1 MDKNSIIGLLLIG
14 AILIGFSIYNAPSEA
29 EIAATKQKQDSVEA
43 VQKLSVKEQQ
53 NAVLQEAVLAAVVD
67 TGSVSDSAKTALLNS
82 TYGPFVA
89 AASGEKQLTTIENDF
104 LKIGISNK
112 GGRIVSVQLKNYR
125 THDSLPLYLC
135 NEDSSR
141 FGLSFIAQNRIFS
154 TDSLY
159 FIPVGKSFTVSGKD
173 SNIVSMRLEAGPGKY
188 IEFEYRMRGNSYM
201 VDCNINTVGMQD
213 MIAGNTSDMTLKW
226 HLRAMSHEKSHKNEM
241 DATTIYYKHFEDEVD
256 YLSEAKDGKESFQTK
271 MQWVSFK
278 QQYFTSVL
286 IAKKGFDKPTDI
298 ETIGLPESKNYTKD
312 LAASFTIPYEHKAN
326 ESFAM
331 SFYYGPNHYGTLKS
345 YGMDLEEQVP
355 LGWGIFGWVNRFAV
369 IPVFNFLSG
378 FNINF
383 GIIILLLTIL
393 IKVVLLPLTYKA
405 YLSTAKMKVLKPE
418 VDELNE
424 KYAKED
430 PMKKQQALMGLYKKA
445 GVNPLGGCLPMLLQM
460 PILIAMF
467 RFFPASIELR
477 QQSFLWATDLSS
489 YDSIWTFGYVP
500 VIDYLYGD
508 HVSLFTLL
516 MTISTIMYTRM
527 NDQFSGANNP
537 QMAQMKWIMYLMPI
551 IFLGVFNNYSAGLS
565 YYYFLA
571 NMLTFAQQWII
582 RKMVDEDAIHAK
594 IQENKK
600 KPAPPKS
607 KFQTRLEEMAKQRAT
622 LPQGGKKQR

>member
-14 AILIGFSIYNAPSEA
+14 AILIGFSIYNAPTEN
-29 EIAATKQKQDSVEA
+29 EIAAQKRQQDSIEA
-43 VQKLSVKEQQ
+43 VQKLASKQKQQ
-53 NAVLQEAVLAAVVD
+53 AVLQDAVIAAIAD
-67 TGSVSDSAKTALLNS
+67 TTTISDSTKNEVLKS
-82 TYGPFVA
+82 TYGPFIA
-89 AASGEKQLTTIENDF
+89 SASGERKISYIENE
-104 LKIGISNK
+104 LIKVGISNK
-112 GGRIVSVQLKNYR
+112 GGRIVSVQLKKYR
-125 THDSLPLYLC
+125 THDSLPLLLC
-135 NEDSSR
+135 DEDSSR
-141 FGLSFIAQNRIFS
+141 FGLSFIAQNRVFS
-154 TDSLY
+154 TDTLY
-159 FIPVGKSFTVSGKD
+159 FTPVGNSFTVNGTD
-173 SNIVSMRLEAGPGKY
+173 SNKLSMRLQAAPGKY
-188 IEFEYRMRGNSYM
+188 LEFEYRLKGNSYLM
-201 VDCNINTVGMQD
+201 DCNINTVGMQD
-213 MIAGNTSDMTLKW
+213 LIASNTSDLNLKW
-226 HLRAMSHEKSHKNEM
+226 KLRALKHEKSHKNEQN
-241 DATTIYYKHFEDEVD
+241 ATTIYYKHFEDEVD
-256 YLSEAKDGKESFQTK
+256 YLNEAKDGKESFKTK

-286 IAKKGFDKPTDI
+286 IAKKGFEKPTEI
-298 ETIGLPESKNYTKD
+298 ETIGLPDSKKYTKD
-312 LAASFTIPYEHKAN
+312 LSASFTIPYEHKAS

-331 SFYYGPNHYGTLKS
+331 NIYFGPNHYGTLKG
-345 YGMDLEEQVP
+345 YGLDLEQQVP

-405 YLSTAKMKVLKPE
+405 YMSTAKMKVLKPE

-424 KYAKED
+424 KYAKEE
-430 PMKKQQALMGLYKKA
+430 PMKKQQALMALYKKA

-571 NMLTFAQQWII
+571 NMFTFAQQWII
-582 RKMVDEDAIHAK
+582 RKLVDEDAIHAK

-600 KPAPPKS
+600 KPAAPKS
-607 KFQTRLEEMAKQRAT
+607 KFQARLEEMAKQRAT
-622 LPQGGKKQR
+622 LPQGGKKK

>member
-14 AILIGFSIYNAPSEA
+14 AILIGFSIYNAPTEN
-29 EIAATKQKQDSVEA
+29 EIAAQKRQQDSIEA
-43 VQKLSVKEQQ
+43 VQKLASKQKQQ
-53 NAVLQEAVLAAVVD
+53 AVLQDAVIAAIAD
-67 TGSVSDSAKTALLNS
+67 TTTISDSTKNEVLKS
-82 TYGPFVA
+82 TYGPFIA
-89 AASGEKQLTTIENDF
+89 SASGERKISYIENE
-104 LKIGISNK
+104 LIKVGISNK
-112 GGRIVSVQLKNYR
+112 GGRIVSVQLKKYR
-125 THDSLPLYLC
+125 THDSLPLLLC
-135 NEDSSR
+135 DEDSSR
-141 FGLSFIAQNRIFS
+141 FGLSFIAQNRVFS
-154 TDSLY
+154 TDTLY
-159 FIPVGKSFTVSGKD
+159 FTPVGNSFTVNGTD
-173 SNIVSMRLEAGPGKY
+173 SNKFSMRLQAAPGKY
-188 IEFEYRMRGNSYM
+188 LEFEYRLKGNSYLM
-201 VDCNINTVGMQD
+201 DCNINTVGMQD
-213 MIAGNTSDMTLKW
+213 LIASNTSDLNLKW
-226 HLRAMSHEKSHKNEM
+226 KLRALKHEKSHTNEQN
-241 DATTIYYKHFEDEVD
+241 ATTIYYKHFEDEVD
-256 YLSEAKDGKESFQTK
+256 YLNEAKDGKESFKTK

-286 IAKKGFDKPTDI
+286 IAKKGFEKPTEI
-298 ETIGLPESKNYTKD
+298 ETIGLPDSKKYTKD
-312 LAASFTIPYEHKAN
+312 LSASFTIPYEHKAS

-331 SFYYGPNHYGTLKS
+331 NIYFGPNHYGTLKG
-345 YGMDLEEQVP
+345 YGLDLEQQVP

-405 YLSTAKMKVLKPE
+405 YMSTAKMKVLKPE

-424 KYAKED
+424 KYAKEE
-430 PMKKQQALMGLYKKA
+430 PMKKQQALMALYKKA

-571 NMLTFAQQWII
+571 NMFTFAQQWII
-582 RKMVDEDAIHAK
+582 RKLVDEDAIHAK

-600 KPAPPKS
+600 KPAAPKS
-607 KFQTRLEEMAKQRAT
+607 KFQARLEEMAKQRAT
-622 LPQGGKKQR
+622 LPQGGKKK

>member
-1 MDKNSIIGLLLIG
+1 MDKNSITGLILIG
-14 AILIGFSIYNAPSEA
+14 AILIGFSIYNAPTENQ
-29 EIAATKQKQDSVEA
+29 IAAEKHKQDSIEA
-43 VQKLSVKEQQ
+43 VQKLVTKEKQK
-53 NAVLQEAVLAAVVD
+53 AVLQDAVMAAVAD
-67 TGSVSDSAKTALLNS
+67 TNTVSDSAKNAMLNS
-82 TYGPFVA
+82 AYGPFVSA
-89 AASGEKQLTTIENDF
+89 AKGEKQITTIENEL

-112 GGRIVSVQLKNYR
+112 GGRIVSVQLKKFR
-125 THDSLPLYLC
+125 THDSLPLLLC
-135 NEDSSR
+135 DEDSSR
-141 FGLSFIAQNRIFS
+141 FGLSFIAQNRVFN
-154 TDSLY
+154 TDTL
-159 FIPVGKSFTVSGKD
+159 FFKPVGNSFTVSGND
-173 SNIVSMRLEAGPGKY
+173 SNKVSMRLEAAPGKY
-188 IEFEYRMRGNSYM
+188 LEFEYRLRGNSYM
-201 VDCNINTVGMQD
+201 MDCNINTVGMQD
-213 MIAGNTSDMTLKW
+213 LIASNTSDMNLKW
-226 HLRAMSHEKSHKNEM
+226 HLRSLAHEKSHKNEQN
-241 DATTIYYKHFEDEVD
+241 ATTIYYKHLEDEVD
-256 YLSEAKDGKESFQTK
+256 YLNEMKDEKESFQTK
-271 MQWVSFK
+271 MKWVSFK

-286 IAKKGFDKPTDI
+286 ISKKGFEKPTDI
-298 ETIGLPESKNYTKD
+298 ETIGLPNSIKYTKD
-312 LAASFTIPYEHKAN
+312 LTASFTIPYEHKAN

-331 SFYYGPNHYGTLKS
+331 NMYFGPNHYGTLKS
-345 YGMDLEEQVP
+345 YGLDLEQQVP

-378 FNINF
+378 FNMNF
-383 GIIILLLTIL
+383 GLIILLLTIL
-393 IKVVLLPLTYKA
+393 IKVVLLPLTYRA
-405 YLSTAKMKVLKPE
+405 YMSTAKMKVLKPE

-430 PMKKQQALMGLYKKA
+430 PMKKQQALMALYKKA

-467 RFFPASIELR
+467 KFFPASIELR

-551 IFLGVFNNYSAGLS
+551 IFLGVFNNYAAGLS

-571 NMLTFAQQWII
+571 NMFTFAQQWII
-582 RKMVDEDAIHAK
+582 RKLVDEDAIHAK

-600 KPAPPKS
+600 KPAAGKS
-607 KFQTRLEEMAKQRAT
+607 KFQTRLEEMAKQRAA
-622 LPQGGKKQR
+622 LPQNKKKK

>member
-14 AILIGFSIYNAPSEA
+14 AILIGFSIYNAPTEN
-29 EIAATKQKQDSVEA
+29 EIAAQKRQQDSIEA
-43 VQKLSVKEQQ
+43 VQKLASKQKQQ
-53 NAVLQEAVLAAVVD
+53 AVLQDAVIAAIAD
-67 TGSVSDSAKTALLNS
+67 TTTISDSTKNEVLKS
-82 TYGPFVA
+82 TYGPFIASA
-89 AASGEKQLTTIENDF
+89 AGERKISYIENE
-104 LKIGISNK
+104 LIKVGISNK
-112 GGRIVSVQLKNYR
+112 GGRIVSVQLKKYR
-125 THDSLPLYLC
+125 THDSLPLLLC
-135 NEDSSR
+135 DEDSSR
-141 FGLSFIAQNRIFS
+141 FGLSFIAQNRVFS
-154 TDSLY
+154 TDTLY
-159 FIPVGKSFTVSGKD
+159 FTPVGNSFTVNGTD
-173 SNIVSMRLEAGPGKY
+173 SNKLSMRLQAAPGKY
-188 IEFEYRMRGNSYM
+188 LEFEYRLKGNSYLM
-201 VDCNINTVGMQD
+201 DCNINTVGMQD
-213 MIAGNTSDMTLKW
+213 LIASNTSDLNLKW
-226 HLRAMSHEKSHKNEM
+226 KLRALKHEKSHTNEQN
-241 DATTIYYKHFEDEVD
+241 ATTIYYKYFEDEVD
-256 YLSEAKDGKESFQTK
+256 YLNEAKDGKESFKTK

-286 IAKKGFDKPTDI
+286 IAKKGFEKPTEI
-298 ETIGLPESKNYTKD
+298 ETIGLPDSKKYTKD
-312 LAASFTIPYEHKAN
+312 LSASFTIPYEHKAS

-331 SFYYGPNHYGTLKS
+331 NIYFGPNHYGTLKG
-345 YGMDLEEQVP
+345 YDLDLEQQVP

-405 YLSTAKMKVLKPE
+405 YMSTAKMKVLKPE

-424 KYAKED
+424 KYAKEE
-430 PMKKQQALMGLYKKA
+430 PMKKQQALMALYKKA

-571 NMLTFAQQWII
+571 NMFTFAQQWII
-582 RKMVDEDAIHAK
+582 RKLVDEDAIHAK

-600 KPAPPKS
+600 KPAAPKS
-607 KFQTRLEEMAKQRAT
+607 KFQARLEEMAKQRAT
-622 LPQGGKKQR
+622 LPQGGKKK

>member
-14 AILIGFSIYNAPSEA
+14 AILIGFSIYNAPTEN
-29 EIAATKQKQDSVEA
+29 EIAAQKRQQDSVEA
-43 VQKLSVKEQQ
+43 VQKLASKQKQQ
-53 NAVLQEAVLAAVVD
+53 AVLQDAVIAAIAD
-67 TGSVSDSAKTALLNS
+67 TVNISDSAKNEVLKS
-82 TYGPFVA
+82 TYGPFI
-89 AASGEKQLTTIENDF
+89 ASATGERKISFIENE
-104 LKIGISNK
+104 LIKIGISNK
-112 GGRIVSVQLKNYR
+112 GGRIVSVQLKKYQ
-125 THDSLPLYLC
+125 THDSLPLLLC
-135 NEDSSR
+135 DEDSSH

-154 TDSLY
+154 TDTLY
-159 FIPVGKSFTVSGKD
+159 FTPVGNSFTVIGND
-173 SNIVSMRLEAGPGKY
+173 SNKLSMRLQAAPGKY
-188 IEFEYRMRGNSYM
+188 LEFEYRLKGNSYLM
-201 VDCNINTVGMQD
+201 DCNINTVGMQD
-213 MIAGNTSDMTLKW
+213 LIASNTSDLNLKW
-226 HLRAMSHEKSHKNEM
+226 KLRALKHEKSHKNEQN
-241 DATTIYYKHFEDEVD
+241 ATTIYYKHFEDEVD
-256 YLSEAKDGKESFQTK
+256 YLNEAKDGKESFKTK

-286 IAKKGFDKPTDI
+286 IAKKGFEKPTDI
-298 ETIGLPESKNYTKD
+298 ETIGLPDSKKYTKD
-312 LAASFTIPYEHKAN
+312 LSASFTIPYEHKAS
-326 ESFAM
+326 ETFAM
-331 SFYYGPNHYGTLKS
+331 NIYFGPNHYGTLKK
-345 YGMDLEEQVP
+345 YGMDLEKQVP

-405 YLSTAKMKVLKPE
+405 YMSTAKMKVLKPE

-424 KYAKED
+424 KYAKEE
-430 PMKKQQALMGLYKKA
+430 PMKKQQALMALYKKA

-571 NMLTFAQQWII
+571 NMFTFAQQWII
-582 RKMVDEDAIHAK
+582 RKLVDEDAIHAK

-600 KPAPPKS
+600 KPAAPKS
-607 KFQTRLEEMAKQRAT
+607 KFQARLEEMAKQRAT
-622 LPQGGKKQR
+622 LPQGGKKK

>member
-14 AILIGFSIYNAPSEA
+14 AILIGFSIYNAPTEN
-29 EIAATKQKQDSVEA
+29 EIAAQKRQQDSVEA
-43 VQKLSVKEQQ
+43 VQKLASKQKQQ
-53 NAVLQEAVLAAVVD
+53 AVLQDAVIAAIAD
-67 TGSVSDSAKTALLNS
+67 TVNISDSAKNEVLKS
-82 TYGPFVA
+82 TYGPFIA
-89 AASGEKQLTTIENDF
+89 SASGERKISFIENE
-104 LKIGISNK
+104 LIKIGISNK
-112 GGRIVSVQLKNYR
+112 GGRIVSVQLKKYQ
-125 THDSLPLYLC
+125 THDSLPLLLC
-135 NEDSSR
+135 DEDSSH
-141 FGLSFIAQNRIFS
+141 FGLSFIAQNRVFS
-154 TDSLY
+154 TDTLY
-159 FIPVGKSFTVSGKD
+159 FTPIGNSFSVTGAD
-173 SNIVSMRLEAGPGKY
+173 SNKLSMRLQAAPGKY
-188 IEFEYRMRGNSYM
+188 LEFEYRLKGNSYLM
-201 VDCNINTVGMQD
+201 DCNINTVGMQD
-213 MIAGNTSDMTLKW
+213 LIASNTSDLNLKW
-226 HLRAMSHEKSHKNEM
+226 KLRALKHEKSHKNEQN
-241 DATTIYYKHFEDEVD
+241 ATTIYYKHFEDEVD
-256 YLSEAKDGKESFQTK
+256 YLNEAKDGKESFKTK

-286 IAKKGFDKPTDI
+286 IAKKGFEKPTDI
-298 ETIGLPESKNYTKD
+298 ETIGLPDSKKYTKD
-312 LAASFTIPYEHKAN
+312 LSASFTIPYEHKAS
-326 ESFAM
+326 ETFAM
-331 SFYYGPNHYGTLKS
+331 NIYFGPNHYGTLKK
-345 YGMDLEEQVP
+345 YGMDLEKQVP

-405 YLSTAKMKVLKPE
+405 YMSTAKMKVLKPE

-424 KYAKED
+424 KYAKEE
-430 PMKKQQALMGLYKKA
+430 PMKKQQALMALYKKA

-571 NMLTFAQQWII
+571 NMFTFAQQWII
-582 RKMVDEDAIHAK
+582 RKLVDEDAIHAK

-600 KPAPPKS
+600 KPAAPKS
-607 KFQTRLEEMAKQRAT
+607 KFQARLEEMAKQRAT
-622 LPQGGKKQR
+622 LPQGGKKK

>member
-1 MDKNSIIGLLLIG
+1 MDKNSIIGLVLIG
-14 AILIGFSIYNAPSEA
+14 AILIGFSIYNAPSET
-29 EIAATKQKQDSVEA
+29 EIATAKHKQDSIEA
-43 VQKLSVKEQQ
+43 VQKLATKEQQ
-53 NAVLQEAVLAAVVD
+53 KAILQDAVLAVVSD
-67 TGSVSDSAKTALLNS
+67 TNSVSDSAHSELLKS
-82 TYGPFVA
+82 TYGPFI
-89 AASGEKQLTTIENDF
+89 AASSGENQLTIIENEK
-104 LKIGISNK
+104 LKIAISNK
-112 GGRIVSVQLKNYR
+112 GGRIVSVQLKDYK
-125 THDSLPLYLC
+125 THDSLPLLLC

-154 TDSLY
+154 TDTL
-159 FIPVGKSFTVSGKD
+159 FFTPIGNSFQVRGKD
-173 SNIVSMRLEAGPGKY
+173 SNKVSMRLQAGAGKY
-188 IEFEYRMRGNSYM
+188 IEFEYQLHGNSYLI
-201 VDCNINTVGMQD
+201 DFNINTVGMQD
-213 MIAGNTSDMTLKW
+213 MIAGNTSDMNLKW
-226 HLRAMSHEKSHKNEM
+226 HLRALSHEKSHKNEM

-286 IAKKGFDKPTDI
+286 IAKKGFEKPTEI
-298 ETIGLPESKNYTKD
+298 ETIGLPDSKKYTKD

-331 SFYYGPNHYGTLKS
+331 NIYFGPNHYGTLKS
-345 YGMDLEEQVP
+345 YGMDLEKQVP

-383 GIIILLLTIL
+383 GIIILLLTVL

-571 NMLTFAQQWII
+571 NMFTFAQQWII
-582 RKMVDEDAIHAK
+582 RKFVDEDAIHAK

-600 KPAPPKS
+600 KPAAPKS
-607 KFQTRLEEMAKQRAT
+607 KFQARLEEMAKQRAT
-622 LPQGGKKQR
+622 LPQGGKKK

>member
-14 AILIGFSIYNAPSEA
+14 AILIGFSIYNAPTEN
-29 EIAATKQKQDSVEA
+29 EIAAQKRQQDSVEA
-43 VQKLSVKEQQ
+43 VQKLASKQKQQ
-53 NAVLQEAVLAAVVD
+53 AVLQDAVIAAIAD
-67 TGSVSDSAKTALLNS
+67 TANTSDSAKNEVLKS
-82 TYGPFVA
+82 TYGPFIA
-89 AASGEKQLTTIENDF
+89 SASGERKISFIENE
-104 LKIGISNK
+104 LIKIGISNK
-112 GGRIVSVQLKNYR
+112 GGRIVSVQLKKYQ
-125 THDSLPLYLC
+125 THDSLPLLLC
-135 NEDSSR
+135 DEDSSH
-141 FGLSFIAQNRIFS
+141 FGLSFIAQNRVFS
-154 TDSLY
+154 TDTLY
-159 FIPVGKSFTVSGKD
+159 FTPVGNSFTVSGND
-173 SNIVSMRLEAGPGKY
+173 SNKLSMRLQAAPGKY
-188 IEFEYRMRGNSYM
+188 LEFEYRLKGNSYLM
-201 VDCNINTVGMQD
+201 DCNINTVGMQD
-213 MIAGNTSDMTLKW
+213 LIASNTSDLNLKW
-226 HLRAMSHEKSHKNEM
+226 KLRALKHEKSHKNEQN
-241 DATTIYYKHFEDEVD
+241 ATTIYYKHFEDEVD
-256 YLSEAKDGKESFQTK
+256 YLNEAKDGKESFKTK

-286 IAKKGFDKPTDI
+286 IAKKGFEKPTDI
-298 ETIGLPESKNYTKD
+298 ETIGLPDSKKYTKD
-312 LAASFTIPYEHKAN
+312 LSASFTIPYEHKAS

-331 SFYYGPNHYGTLKS
+331 NIYFGPNHYGTLKK
-345 YGMDLEEQVP
+345 YGMDLEKQVP

-405 YLSTAKMKVLKPE
+405 YMSTAKMKVLKPE

-424 KYAKED
+424 KYAKEE
-430 PMKKQQALMGLYKKA
+430 PMKKQQALMALYKKA

-571 NMLTFAQQWII
+571 NMFTFAQQWII
-582 RKMVDEDAIHAK
+582 RKLVDEDAIHAK

-600 KPAPPKS
+600 KPAAPKS
-607 KFQTRLEEMAKQRAT
+607 KFQARLEEMAKQRAT
-622 LPQGGKKQR
+622 LPQGGKKK

>member
-1 MDKNSIIGLLLIG
+1 MDKNSITGLLLIG
-14 AILIGFSIYNAPSEA
+14 AILIGFSIYNAPSEN
-29 EIAATKQKQDSVEA
+29 EIAAAKHKQDSIEA
-43 VQKLSVKEQQ
+43 VQKLVTKEQQ
-53 NAVLQEAVLAAVVD
+53 KAVLQDAVMAVVAD
-67 TGSVSDSAKTALLNS
+67 TNTVSDSAKTELLKS
-82 TYGPFVA
+82 TYGPFTA
-89 AASGEKQLTTIENDF
+89 AADGEKQITTIENEL

-112 GGRIVSVQLKNYR
+112 GGRIVSVQLKKYR
-125 THDSLPLYLC
+125 THDSLPLMLC
-135 NEDSSR
+135 DEDSSR
-141 FGLSFIAQNRIFS
+141 FGLSFIAQNRIFNTDTLFFTPIGTS
-154 TDSLY
+154 FSVNGTDSN
-159 FIPVGKSFTVSGKD
+159 K
-173 SNIVSMRLEAGPGKY
+173 VSMRLQAAPGKY
-188 IEFEYRMRGNSYM
+188 IEFEYRLRGNSYM
-201 VDCNINTVGMQD
+201 MDCNINTVGMQD
-213 MIAGNTSDMTLKW
+213 LIASNTSDMNLKW
-226 HLRAMSHEKSHKNEM
+226 HVRALKHEKSHKNEQN
-241 DATTIYYKHFEDEVD
+241 ATTIYYKHFEDEVD
-256 YLSEAKDGKESFQTK
+256 YLNEVKDGKESFQTK
-271 MQWVSFK
+271 MKWVSFK

-286 IAKKGFDKPTDI
+286 IAKQGFDKPTDI
-298 ETIGLPESKNYTKD
+298 ETIGLPNSNTYTKD
-312 LAASFTIPYEHKAN
+312 LSASFTIPYKHTGN

-331 SFYYGPNHYGTLKS
+331 SLYYGPNHYGTLKS
-345 YGMDLEEQVP
+345 FGMDLEQQVP

-378 FNINF
+378 FNMNF

-405 YLSTAKMKVLKPE
+405 YMSTAKMKVLKPE

-424 KYAKED
+424 KFAKEE
-430 PMKKQQALMGLYKKA
+430 PMKKQQALMALYKKA

-571 NMLTFAQQWII
+571 NMFTFAQQWII

-600 KPAPPKS
+600 KPAPGKS
-607 KFQTRLEEMAKQRAT
+607 KFQSRLEEMAKQRAT
-622 LPQGGKKQR
+622 LPQGGKKK

>member
-14 AILIGFSIYNAPSEA
+14 AILIGFSIYNAPTEN
-29 EIAATKQKQDSVEA
+29 EIAAQKRQQDSVEA
-43 VQKLSVKEQQ
+43 VQKLASKQKQQ
-53 NAVLQEAVLAAVVD
+53 AVLQDAVIAAIAD
-67 TGSVSDSAKTALLNS
+67 TANISDSAKNEVLKS
-82 TYGPFVA
+82 TYGPFIA
-89 AASGEKQLTTIENDF
+89 SASGERKISFIENE
-104 LKIGISNK
+104 LIKIGISNK
-112 GGRIVSVQLKNYR
+112 GGRIVSVQLKKYQ
-125 THDSLPLYLC
+125 THDSLPLLLC
-135 NEDSSR
+135 DEDSSH
-141 FGLSFIAQNRIFS
+141 FGLSFIAQNRVFS
-154 TDSLY
+154 TDTLY
-159 FIPVGKSFTVSGKD
+159 FTPVGNSFTVSGND
-173 SNIVSMRLEAGPGKY
+173 SNKLSMRLQAAPGKY
-188 IEFEYRMRGNSYM
+188 LEFEYRLKGNSYLM
-201 VDCNINTVGMQD
+201 DCNINTVGMQD
-213 MIAGNTSDMTLKW
+213 LIASNTSDLNLKW
-226 HLRAMSHEKSHKNEM
+226 KLRALKHEKSHKNEQN
-241 DATTIYYKHFEDEVD
+241 ATTIYYKHFEDEVD
-256 YLSEAKDGKESFQTK
+256 YLNEAKDGKESFKTK

-286 IAKKGFDKPTDI
+286 IAKKGFEKPTDI
-298 ETIGLPESKNYTKD
+298 ETIGLPDSKKYTKD
-312 LAASFTIPYEHKAN
+312 LSASFTIPYEHKAS
-326 ESFAM
+326 ETFAM
-331 SFYYGPNHYGTLKS
+331 NIYFGPNHYGTLKK
-345 YGMDLEEQVP
+345 YGMDLEKQVP

-405 YLSTAKMKVLKPE
+405 YMSTAKMKVLKPE

-424 KYAKED
+424 KYAKEE
-430 PMKKQQALMGLYKKA
+430 PMKKQQALMALYKKA

-571 NMLTFAQQWII
+571 NMFTFAQQWII
-582 RKMVDEDAIHAK
+582 RKLVDEDAIHAK

-600 KPAPPKS
+600 KPAAPKS
-607 KFQTRLEEMAKQRAT
+607 KFQARLEEMAKQRAT
-622 LPQGGKKQR
+622 LPQGGKKK

>member
-14 AILIGFSIYNAPSEA
+14 AILIGFSIYNAPTEN
-29 EIAATKQKQDSVEA
+29 EIAAQKRQQDSIEA
-43 VQKLSVKEQQ
+43 VQKLASKQQ
-53 NAVLQEAVLAAVVD
+53 QQAVLQDAVIAAIAD
-67 TGSVSDSAKTALLNS
+67 TSTISDSAKNEVLKS
-82 TYGPFVA
+82 TYGPFISA
-89 AASGEKQLTTIENDF
+89 ATGEKKISYIENE
-104 LKIGISNK
+104 LIKVGISNK
-112 GGRIVSVQLKNYR
+112 GGRIVSVQLKKYQ
-125 THDSLPLYLC
+125 THDSLPLLLC
-135 NEDSSR
+135 DEDSSR
-141 FGLSFIAQNRIFS
+141 FGLSFIAQNRVFS

-159 FIPVGKSFTVSGKD
+159 FTAVGNSFTVNGAD
-173 SNIVSMRLEAGPGKY
+173 SNKLSMRLQAAPGKY
-188 IEFEYRMRGNSYM
+188 LEFEYRLKGNSYLM
-201 VDCNINTVGMQD
+201 DCNINTVGMQD
-213 MIAGNTSDMTLKW
+213 LIASNTSDLNLKW
-226 HLRAMSHEKSHKNEM
+226 RLRALKHEKSHKNEQN
-241 DATTIYYKHFEDEVD
+241 ATTIYYKHFEDEVD
-256 YLSEAKDGKESFQTK
+256 YLNEAKDGKESFKTK

-286 IAKKGFDKPTDI
+286 IAKKGFEKPTEV
-298 ETIGLPESKNYTKD
+298 ETIGLPDSKKYTKD
-312 LAASFTIPYEHKAN
+312 LSASFTIPYEHKAS

-331 SFYYGPNHYGTLKS
+331 NIYFGPNHYGTLKE
-345 YGMDLEEQVP
+345 YGMDLEKQVP

-405 YLSTAKMKVLKPE
+405 YMSTAKMKVLKPE

-424 KYAKED
+424 KYAKEE
-430 PMKKQQALMGLYKKA
+430 PMKKQQALMALYKKA

-571 NMLTFAQQWII
+571 NMFTFAQQWII
-582 RKMVDEDAIHAK
+582 RKLVDEDAIHAK

-600 KPAPPKS
+600 KPAAPKS
-607 KFQTRLEEMAKQRAT
+607 KFQARLEEMAKQRAT
-622 LPQGGKKQR
+622 LPQGGKKK

>member
-14 AILIGFSIYNAPSEA
+14 AILIGFSIYNAPTEN
-29 EIAATKQKQDSVEA
+29 EIAAQKRQQDSIEA
-43 VQKLSVKEQQ
+43 VQKLASKQKQQ
-53 NAVLQEAVLAAVVD
+53 AVLQDAVIAAIAD
-67 TGSVSDSAKTALLNS
+67 TTTISDSTKNEVLKS
-82 TYGPFVA
+82 TYGPFIA
-89 AASGEKQLTTIENDF
+89 SASGERKISYIENE
-104 LKIGISNK
+104 LIKVGISNK
-112 GGRIVSVQLKNYR
+112 GGRIVSVQLKKYR
-125 THDSLPLYLC
+125 THDSLPLLLC
-135 NEDSSR
+135 DEDSSR
-141 FGLSFIAQNRIFS
+141 FGLSFIAQNRVFS
-154 TDSLY
+154 TDTLY
-159 FIPVGKSFTVSGKD
+159 FTPVGNSFTVNGTD
-173 SNIVSMRLEAGPGKY
+173 SNKFSMRLQAAPGKY
-188 IEFEYRMRGNSYM
+188 LEFEYRLKGNSYLM
-201 VDCNINTVGMQD
+201 DCNINTVGMQD
-213 MIAGNTSDMTLKW
+213 LIASNTSDLNLKW
-226 HLRAMSHEKSHKNEM
+226 KLRALKHEKSHTNEQN
-241 DATTIYYKHFEDEVD
+241 ATTIYYKHFEDEVD
-256 YLSEAKDGKESFQTK
+256 YLNEAKDGKESFKTK

-286 IAKKGFDKPTDI
+286 IAKKGFEKPTEI
-298 ETIGLPESKNYTKD
+298 ETIGLPDSKKYTKD
-312 LAASFTIPYEHKAN
+312 LSASFTIPYEHKAS

-331 SFYYGPNHYGTLKS
+331 NIYFGPNHYGTLKG
-345 YGMDLEEQVP
+345 YGLDLEQQVP

-405 YLSTAKMKVLKPE
+405 YMSTAKMKVLKPE

-424 KYAKED
+424 KYAKEE
-430 PMKKQQALMGLYKKA
+430 PMKKQQALMALYKKA

-571 NMLTFAQQWII
+571 NMFTFAQQWII
-582 RKMVDEDAIHAK
+582 RKLVDEDDIHAK

-600 KPAPPKS
+600 KPAAPKS
-607 KFQTRLEEMAKQRAT
+607 KFQARLEEMAKQRAT
-622 LPQGGKKQR
+622 LPQGGKKK

>member
-14 AILIGFSIYNAPSEA
+14 AILIGFSIYNAPTEN
-29 EIAATKQKQDSVEA
+29 EIAAQKRQQDSIEA
-43 VQKLSVKEQQ
+43 VQKLASKQKQQ
-53 NAVLQEAVLAAVVD
+53 AVLQDAVIAAIAD
-67 TGSVSDSAKTALLNS
+67 TTIISDSTKNEVLKS

-89 AASGEKQLTTIENDF
+89 SASGERKISYIENE
-104 LKIGISNK
+104 LIKVGISNK
-112 GGRIVSVQLKNYR
+112 GGRIVSVQLKKYR
-125 THDSLPLYLC
+125 THDSLPLLLC
-135 NEDSSR
+135 DEDSSR
-141 FGLSFIAQNRIFS
+141 FGLSFIAQNRVFS
-154 TDSLY
+154 TDTLY
-159 FIPVGKSFTVSGKD
+159 FTPVGNSFTVNGTD
-173 SNIVSMRLEAGPGKY
+173 SNKLSMRLQAAPGKY
-188 IEFEYRMRGNSYM
+188 LEFEYRLKGNSYLM
-201 VDCNINTVGMQD
+201 DCNINTVGMQD
-213 MIAGNTSDMTLKW
+213 LIASNTSDLNLKW
-226 HLRAMSHEKSHKNEM
+226 KLRALKHEKSHKNEQN
-241 DATTIYYKHFEDEVD
+241 ATTIYYKHFEDEVD
-256 YLSEAKDGKESFQTK
+256 YLNEAKDGKESFKTK

-286 IAKKGFDKPTDI
+286 IAKKGFEKPTEI
-298 ETIGLPESKNYTKD
+298 ETIGLPDSKKYTKD
-312 LAASFTIPYEHKAN
+312 LSASFTIPYEHKAS

-331 SFYYGPNHYGTLKS
+331 NIYFGPNHYGTLKG
-345 YGMDLEEQVP
+345 YGLDLEQQVP

-405 YLSTAKMKVLKPE
+405 YMSTAKMKVLKPE

-424 KYAKED
+424 KYAKEE
-430 PMKKQQALMGLYKKA
+430 PMKKQQALMALYKKA

-571 NMLTFAQQWII
+571 NMFTFAQQWII
-582 RKMVDEDAIHAK
+582 RKLVDEDAIHAK

-600 KPAPPKS
+600 KPAAPKS
-607 KFQTRLEEMAKQRAT
+607 KFQARLEEMAKQRAT
-622 LPQGGKKQR
+622 LPQGGKKK

>member
-1 MDKNSIIGLLLIG
+1 MDKNSITGLLLIG
-14 AILIGFSIYNAPSEA
+14 AILIGFSIYNAPSEN
-29 EIAATKQKQDSVEA
+29 EIAAAKRKQDSIEA
-43 VQKLSVKEQQ
+43 IQKLNVKVEQQ
-53 NAVLQEAVLAAVVD
+53 AVLQEAVMAVAND
-67 TGSVSDSAKTALLNS
+67 TTSTPDSVKNEQLRSA
-82 TYGPFVA
+82 YGPFISA
-89 AASGEKQLTTIENDF
+89 AQGDKQITTIENEL
-104 LKIGISNK
+104 LKIGISNH
-112 GGRIVSVQLKNYR
+112 GGRIVSVQLKKFQ
-125 THDSLPLYLC
+125 THDSLPLMLC

-141 FGLSFIAQNRIFS
+141 FGLSFIAQNRVFS

-159 FIPVGKSFTVSGKD
+159 FTPIGNSFNVSGSD
-173 SNIVSMRLEAGPGKY
+173 SNKVSMRLQTAPGKY
-188 IEFEYRMRGNSYM
+188 MEFEYRLKGNSYLL
-201 VDCNINTVGMQD
+201 DLNINTVGMQD
-213 MIAGNTSDMTLKW
+213 LIASNTSDMNLKW
-226 HLRAMSHEKSHKNEM
+226 KLRALKHEKSHKNEQN
-241 DATTIYYKHFEDEVD
+241 ATTIYYKHFEDEVD
-256 YLSEAKDGKESFQTK
+256 YLSETSDEKETFQTK
-271 MQWVSFK
+271 LQWVSFK

-286 IAKKGFDKPTDI
+286 IAKNGFDKPTDI
-298 ETIGLPESKNYTKD
+298 ETLGLPDSKQYTKD
-312 LAASFTIPYEHKAN
+312 MTASFTIPYEHKAS
-326 ESFAM
+326 ESFPM
-331 SFYYGPNHYGTLKS
+331 KLYYGPNHYGTLKS
-345 YGMDLEEQVP
+345 MGMDLEQQVP

-378 FNINF
+378 FNMNF

-405 YLSTAKMKVLKPE
+405 YMSTAKMKVLKPE
-418 VDELNE
+418 VDELNV
-424 KYAKED
+424 KFAKED
-430 PMKKQQALMGLYKKA
+430 PMKKQQALMALYKKA

-500 VIDYLYGD
+500 IIDTIYGD

-537 QMAQMKWIMYLMPI
+537 QMAQMKWVMYLMPI

-582 RKMVDEDAIHAK
+582 RKFVDEDAIHAK

-600 KPAPPKS
+600 KPVAAKS
-607 KFQTRLEEMAKQRAT
+607 KFQSRLEEMAKQRAQIQ
-622 LPQGGKKQR
+622 QGGKKK

>member
-14 AILIGFSIYNAPSEA
+14 AILIGFSIYNAPTEN
-29 EIAATKQKQDSVEA
+29 EIAAQKRQQDSVEA
-43 VQKLSVKEQQ
+43 VQKLASKQKQQ
-53 NAVLQEAVLAAVVD
+53 AVLQDAVIAAIAD
-67 TGSVSDSAKTALLNS
+67 TVNISDSAKNEVLKS
-82 TYGPFVA
+82 TYGPFIA
-89 AASGEKQLTTIENDF
+89 SASGERKISFIENE
-104 LKIGISNK
+104 LIKIGISNK
-112 GGRIVSVQLKNYR
+112 GGRIVSVQLKKYQ
-125 THDSLPLYLC
+125 THDSLPLLLC
-135 NEDSSR
+135 DEDSSH
-141 FGLSFIAQNRIFS
+141 FGLSFIAQNRVFS
-154 TDSLY
+154 TDTLY
-159 FIPVGKSFTVSGKD
+159 FTPVGNSFTVTGAD
-173 SNIVSMRLEAGPGKY
+173 SNKLSMRLQAAPGKY
-188 IEFEYRMRGNSYM
+188 LEFEYRLKGNSYLM
-201 VDCNINTVGMQD
+201 DCNINTVGMQD
-213 MIAGNTSDMTLKW
+213 LIASNTSDLNLKW
-226 HLRAMSHEKSHKNEM
+226 KLRALKHEKSHKNEQN
-241 DATTIYYKHFEDEVD
+241 ATTIYYKHFEDEVD
-256 YLSEAKDGKESFQTK
+256 YLNEAKDGKESFKTK

-286 IAKKGFDKPTDI
+286 IAKKGFEKPTDI
-298 ETIGLPESKNYTKD
+298 ETIGLPDSKKYTKD
-312 LAASFTIPYEHKAN
+312 LSASFTIPYEHKAS
-326 ESFAM
+326 ETFAM
-331 SFYYGPNHYGTLKS
+331 NIYFGPNHYGTLKK
-345 YGMDLEEQVP
+345 YGMDLEKQVP

-405 YLSTAKMKVLKPE
+405 YMSTAKMKVLKPE

-424 KYAKED
+424 KYAKEE
-430 PMKKQQALMGLYKKA
+430 PMKKQQALMALYKKA

-571 NMLTFAQQWII
+571 NMFTFAQQWII
-582 RKMVDEDAIHAK
+582 RKLVDEDAIHAK

-600 KPAPPKS
+600 KPAAPKS
-607 KFQTRLEEMAKQRAT
+607 KFQARLEEMAKQRAT
-622 LPQGGKKQR
+622 LPQGGKKK

>member
-1 MDKNSIIGLLLIG
+1 MDKNSITGLVLIG
-14 AILIGFSIYNAPSEA
+14 AILIGFSIYNAPTENQ
-29 EIAATKQKQDSVEA
+29 IAAEKHKQDSIEA
-43 VQKLSVKEQQ
+43 VQKLVTKEKQK
-53 NAVLQEAVLAAVVD
+53 AVLQDAVMAAVAD
-67 TGSVSDSAKTALLNS
+67 TNTVSDSAKNELLSS

-89 AASGEKQLTTIENDF
+89 AASGEKQITTIENEL

-112 GGRIVSVQLKNYR
+112 GGRIVSVQLKKYH
-125 THDSLPLYLC
+125 THDSLPLFLC
-135 NEDSSR
+135 DEDSSR
-141 FGLSFIAQNRIFS
+141 FSLSFIAQNRVFS
-154 TDSLY
+154 TDSL
-159 FIPVGKSFTVSGKD
+159 FFKTIGNSFTVSGTD
-173 SNIVSMRLEAGPGKY
+173 SNKVSMRLEAAPGKY
-188 IEFEYRMRGNSYM
+188 IEFEYRLRGNSYM
-201 VDCNINTVGMQD
+201 MDCNINTVGMQD
-213 MIAGNTSDMTLKW
+213 LIASNTSDMNLKW
-226 HLRAMSHEKSHKNEM
+226 HLRALSHEKSHKNEQN
-241 DATTIYYKHFEDEVD
+241 ATTIYYKHFEDDVD
-256 YLSEAKDGKESFQTK
+256 YLNEIKDKKESFQTK
-271 MQWVSFK
+271 MKWVSFK

-286 IAKKGFDKPTDI
+286 IAKNGFDKPTDI
-298 ETIGLPESKNYTKD
+298 ETIGLPNSTKYTKD
-312 LAASFTIPYEHKAN
+312 LTASFTIPYEHKAS
-326 ESFAM
+326 ESFGL
-331 SFYYGPNHYGTLKS
+331 SLYYGPNHYGTLKT
-345 YGMDLEEQVP
+345 YGMDLEKQVP

-378 FNINF
+378 FNMNF

-393 IKVVLLPLTYKA
+393 IKVVLLPLTFKA
-405 YLSTAKMKVLKPE
+405 YMSTAKMKVLKPE

-430 PMKKQQALMGLYKKA
+430 PMKKQQALMALYKKA

-551 IFLGVFNNYSAGLS
+551 IFLGVFNNYAAGLS

-571 NMLTFAQQWII
+571 NMFTFAQQWII
-582 RKMVDEDAIHAK
+582 RKLVDEDAIHAK

-600 KPAPPKS
+600 KPAAGKS
-607 KFQTRLEEMAKQRAT
+607 KFQTRLEEMAKQRAA
-622 LPQGGKKQR
+622 LPQNKKKK

>member
-14 AILIGFSIYNAPSEA
+14 AILIGFSIYNAPTEN
-29 EIAATKQKQDSVEA
+29 EIAAQKRQQDSVEA
-43 VQKLSVKEQQ
+43 VQKLASKQKQQ
-53 NAVLQEAVLAAVVD
+53 AVLQDAVIAAIAD
-67 TGSVSDSAKTALLNS
+67 TVNISDSAKNEVLKS
-82 TYGPFVA
+82 TYGPFIA
-89 AASGEKQLTTIENDF
+89 SASGERKISFIENE
-104 LKIGISNK
+104 LIKIGISNK
-112 GGRIVSVQLKNYR
+112 GGRIVSVQLKKYQ
-125 THDSLPLYLC
+125 THDSLPLLLC
-135 NEDSSR
+135 DEDSSH
-141 FGLSFIAQNRIFS
+141 FGLSFIAQNRVFS
-154 TDSLY
+154 TDTLY
-159 FIPVGKSFTVSGKD
+159 FTPVGNSFTVTGAD
-173 SNIVSMRLEAGPGKY
+173 SNKLSMRLQAAPGKY
-188 IEFEYRMRGNSYM
+188 LEFEYRLKGNSYLM
-201 VDCNINTVGMQD
+201 DCNINTVGMQD
-213 MIAGNTSDMTLKW
+213 LIASNTSDLNLKW
-226 HLRAMSHEKSHKNEM
+226 KLRALKHEKSHNNEQN
-241 DATTIYYKHFEDEVD
+241 ATTIYYKHFEDEVD
-256 YLSEAKDGKESFQTK
+256 YLNEAKDGKESFKTK

-286 IAKKGFDKPTDI
+286 IAKKGFEKPTDI
-298 ETIGLPESKNYTKD
+298 ETIGLPDSKKYTKD
-312 LAASFTIPYEHKAN
+312 LSASFTIPYEHKGS
-326 ESFAM
+326 ETFAM
-331 SFYYGPNHYGTLKS
+331 NIYFGPNHYGTLKK
-345 YGMDLEEQVP
+345 YGMDLEKQVP

-405 YLSTAKMKVLKPE
+405 YMSTAKMKVLKPE

-424 KYAKED
+424 KYAKEE
-430 PMKKQQALMGLYKKA
+430 PMKKQQALMALYKKA

-571 NMLTFAQQWII
+571 NMFTFAQQWII
-582 RKMVDEDAIHAK
+582 RKLVDEDAIHAK

-600 KPAPPKS
+600 KPAAPKS
-607 KFQTRLEEMAKQRAT
+607 KFQARLEEMAKQRAT
-622 LPQGGKKQR
+622 LPQGGKKK

>member
-14 AILIGFSIYNAPSEA
+14 AILIGFSIYNAPTEN
-29 EIAATKQKQDSVEA
+29 EIAAQKRQQDSIEA
-43 VQKLSVKEQQ
+43 VQKLASKQKQQ
-53 NAVLQEAVLAAVVD
+53 AVLQDAVIAAIAD
-67 TGSVSDSAKTALLNS
+67 TTTISDSTKNEVLKS
-82 TYGPFVA
+82 TYGPFIA
-89 AASGEKQLTTIENDF
+89 SASGERKISYIENE
-104 LKIGISNK
+104 LIKVGISNK
-112 GGRIVSVQLKNYR
+112 GGRIVSVQLKKYR
-125 THDSLPLYLC
+125 THDSLPLLLC
-135 NEDSSR
+135 DEDSSR
-141 FGLSFIAQNRIFS
+141 FGLSFIAQNRVFS
-154 TDSLY
+154 TDTLY
-159 FIPVGKSFTVSGKD
+159 FTPVGNSFTVNGTD
-173 SNIVSMRLEAGPGKY
+173 SNKLSMRLQAAPGKY
-188 IEFEYRMRGNSYM
+188 LEFEYRLKGNSYLM
-201 VDCNINTVGMQD
+201 DCNINTVGMQD
-213 MIAGNTSDMTLKW
+213 LIASNTSDLNLKW
-226 HLRAMSHEKSHKNEM
+226 KLRALKHEKSHTNEQN
-241 DATTIYYKHFEDEVD
+241 ATTIYYKHFEDEVD
-256 YLSEAKDGKESFQTK
+256 YLNEAKDGKESFKTK

-286 IAKKGFDKPTDI
+286 IAKKGFEKPTEI
-298 ETIGLPESKNYTKD
+298 ETIGLPDSKKYTKD
-312 LAASFTIPYEHKAN
+312 LSASFTIPYEHKAS

-331 SFYYGPNHYGTLKS
+331 NIYFGPNHYGTLKG
-345 YGMDLEEQVP
+345 YGLDLEQQVP

-405 YLSTAKMKVLKPE
+405 YMSTAKMKVLKPE

-424 KYAKED
+424 KYAKEE
-430 PMKKQQALMGLYKKA
+430 PMKKQQALMALYKKA

-571 NMLTFAQQWII
+571 NMFTFAQQWII
-582 RKMVDEDAIHAK
+582 RKLVDEDAIHAK

-600 KPAPPKS
+600 KPAAPKS
-607 KFQTRLEEMAKQRAT
+607 KFQARLEEMAKQRAT
-622 LPQGGKKQR
+622 LPQGGKKK